1 MKSFRNWFFLLAEVT
16 SLERV
21 SYFVV
26 DEADRMLDMG
36 FEPQMRQADGDR
48 EGWWS
53 RRVAKIRR

>member
-1 MKSFRNWFFLLAEVT
+1 M
-16 SLERV
+16 

-48 EGWWS
+48 DGWW
-53 RRVAKIRR
+53 RMVAKIRR